1 MSKKEYAVIGHP
13 IGHTMSP
20 FIHKRLFELAGIDA
34 DYNVID
40 VAPEVLAEEYKET
53 LSKLSGF
60 NITIPHKSAIIP
72 CLSALDK
79 KAEMYGSVNTV
90 DANGKGYTTDPDG
103 FLQALKANNIPID
116 GNVVILGT
124 GGVARTMAFEA
135 AKAGAAITIAVRH
148 EDIHMVSALACE
160 IMEKTIHPCISTC
173 YIDRLDKVDKAIDLL
188 VNATPL
194 GMYPNTDA
202 MPVGEDII
210 KNCNAVFDAVYNPL
224 ETKLIKTAKAIGK
237 KAVGGMA
244 MLVWQAV
251 VSHQIWDGSTYDVK
265 DIEQL
270 CIEASEELQKNFNYI
285 RQGD

>member
-20 FIHKRLFELAGIDA
+20 FIHNRLFELSGVDA
-34 DYNVID
+34 QYSVID
-40 VAPEVLAEEYKET
+40 VEPQQLAREYHEK
-53 LSKLSGF
+53 LSKLDGF

-72 CLSALDK
+72 LLSSLDK
-79 KAEMYGSVNTV
+79 KAELYGSVNTV
-90 DANGKGYTTDPDG
+90 DASGKGYTTDPDG
-103 FLQALKANNIPID
+103 FLQALKSNGIPVD

-173 YIDRLDKVDKAIDLL
+173 YIDRLSHVDKTIDLL

-194 GMYPNTDA
+194 GMYPNVDA

-210 KNCNAVFDAVYNPL
+210 KNCDAVFDAVYNPL
-224 ETKLIKTAKAIGK
+224 ETKLVKTAKALGK
-237 KAVGGMA
+237 KAVGGMT

-251 VSHQIWDGSTYDVK
+251 VSHQIWDGSAYDVK

-270 CIEASEELQKNFNYI
+270 CADASQELKKKF
-285 RQGD
+285 

>member
-20 FIHKRLFELAGIDA
+20 FIHKRLFELSGIEA
-34 DYNVID
+34 DYSVID
-40 VAPEVLAEEYKET
+40 VAPENLAEEYAQK
-53 LSKLSGF
+53 LSKLDGF

-72 CLSALDK
+72 SLSALDK

-103 FLQALKANNIPID
+103 FLQALKANGIAID
-116 GNVVILGT
+116 GSVVIVGT
-124 GGVARTMAFEA
+124 GGVARTMAFEV
-135 AKAGAAITIAVRH
+135 AKAGADITIAVRR
-148 EDIHMVSALACE
+148 EDIHMVASLACE
-160 IMEKTIHPCISTC
+160 IMSKTVHPSISTC
-173 YIDRLDKVDKAIDLL
+173 YIDRLNKYDRKIDLL

-194 GMYPNTDA
+194 GMYPNVDV

-224 ETKLIKTAKAIGK
+224 ETKLIKTAKAMGK
-237 KAVGGMA
+237 KAVGGMS

-251 VSHQIWDGSTYDVK
+251 VAHQIWDGSTYDVK

-270 CIEASEELQKNFNYI
+270 CIDASEELQKKF
-285 RQGD
+285 

>member
-40 VAPEVLAEEYKET
+40 VAPQELAEKYKEK
-53 LSKLSGF
+53 LSKLNGF

-72 CLSALDK
+72 LLSALDK
-79 KAEMYGSVNTV
+79 KAEIYGSVNTV
-90 DANGKGYTTDPDG
+90 DSNGKGYTTDPDG
-103 FLQALKANNIPID
+103 FLQALKANDVALD
-116 GNVVILGT
+116 GNVVIVGT

-135 AKAGAAITIAVRH
+135 AKAGAAITIAVRR

-173 YIDRLDKVDKAIDLL
+173 YIDRLEKVDRTIDLL
-188 VNATPL
+188 VNATPV
-194 GMYPNTDA
+194 GMYPNIDF
-202 MPVGEDII
+202 MPVGENII
-210 KNCNAVFDAVYNPL
+210 KNCTAVFDAVYNPL
-224 ETKLIKTAKAIGK
+224 ETKLIKTAKAMGK
-237 KAVGGMA
+237 KTIGGMS

-251 VSHQIWDGSTYDVK
+251 VAHQIWDGTEYNIK

-270 CIEASEELQKNFNYI
+270 CIDASEELQKKFN
-285 RQGD
+285 

>member
-20 FIHKRLFELAGIDA
+20 FIHKRLFELAGIEA
-34 DYNVID
+34 DYSIID
-40 VAPEVLAEEYKET
+40 VKPENLAVDYADK
-53 LSKLSGF
+53 LSKLDGF

-72 CLSALDK
+72 SLSSLDK

-90 DANGKGYTTDPDG
+90 DSQGRGYTTDPDG
-103 FLQALKANNIPID
+103 FLEALKANGIRLD

-135 AKAGAAITIAVRH
+135 AKVGADITIAVRH
-148 EDIHMVSALACE
+148 EDIHMVAALACE
-160 IMEKTIHPCISTC
+160 IMEKTLHPSISTC
-173 YIDRLDKVDKAIDLL
+173 YLDRIEKLDREIDLL
-188 VNATPL
+188 INATPV
-194 GMYPNTDA
+194 GMYPNIDA
-202 MPVGEDII
+202 MPVDENII
-210 KNCNAVFDAVYNPL
+210 KNSSAVFDAVYNPL
-224 ETKLIKTAKAIGK
+224 ETKLVKTAKAMGK

-251 VSHQIWDGSTYDVK
+251 VSHQIWDGSTYDIK

-270 CIEASEELQKNFNYI
+270 CIDASEELQKTFK
-285 RQGD
+285 

>member
-20 FIHKRLFELAGIDA
+20 FIHKRLFELANIDA
-34 DYNVID
+34 DYSVID
-40 VAPEVLAEEYKET
+40 VAPENLADDYKEK
-53 LSKLSGF
+53 LSKLDGF

-72 CLSALDK
+72 CLSGLDK

-103 FLQALKANNIPID
+103 FLQALKANNIPLD
-116 GNVVILGT
+116 GKVVIIGT
-124 GGVARTMAFEA
+124 GGVARTIAFEA
-135 AKAGAAITIAVRH
+135 AKAGADITIAVRP
-148 EDIHMVSALACE
+148 EDIHMVAALAQE
-160 IMEKTIHPCISTC
+160 IQEKTVRPSISTC
-173 YIDRLDKVDKAIDLL
+173 YIERLSKHEGEIDLL

-194 GMYPNTDA
+194 GMYPNVDA

-210 KNCNAVFDAVYNPL
+210 SKSNAVFDVVYNPL
-224 ETKLIKTAKAIGK
+224 ETKLVKTAKAMGK

-270 CIEASEELQKNFNYI
+270 CIDTAEEQNKKF
-285 RQGD
+285 